1 MDNLEFFLETY
12 KPFDEY
18 LKKHKYDPET
28 NTLIVDG
35 KRMMAGK
42 KLSNKE
48 RNRINKFLREH
59 DYDPKTETIRTEV
72 KDFTNAPER
81 IKFDITNSIENAS
94 FNYNP
99 FFPDLGRK
107 IIISQNELAK
117 KPYISNWT
125 FKHEEGHFNENNV
138 KVTRDKL
145 QDWVDDI
152 QDALKVDAVLPQFE
166 NKQQMKDAL
175 KYFQQKLNSFNSK
188 MNEIEKIKDKADLF
202 NDEQIKRG
210 NMPKREGSY
219 NTDHDVTSKENYAD
233 YYATKHNKYGD
244 PSKSTRG
251 TLSSYIK
258 FPSAM
263 SKHVRNDVI
272 DKYLGEEV
280 HRDKIKKHTLEIL
293 EKFEDPTVA
302 TRKLG
307 LGKNMSDNEI
317 RAMFKNHEDVV
328 KIFNNRR
335 NYVYNN
341 NDYQTLT
348 SVLDAARVDSNDYL
362 DLKNKQKELKKSLV
376 AEYKKKNPEETSKF
390 DKITTKEDEYMKKFF
405 EGVSPKELAKIFSKL
420 NSRYSLKREL
430 GAEHR
435 QAFVNSI
442 KESCLIMD
450 NDEFFMETYKPF
462 DEYLKKHKYD
472 PKTNTIEIDGKREP
486 IKTKMSNKEMNRL
499 NKFLRENKYDPKT
512 ETILTDVDS
521 GTSDKKKRVKF
532 TMNSFS
538 QDTKGAHYNSKEK
551 EIHMPISSITGKPS
565 GANTTLKHEEG
576 HFNDWTKREETL
588 DAKWDVDYLKLKL
601 KHASS
606 EVERKKIKDQIAI
619 AERRHQKL
627 QMQQDHIN
635 DIKKKANEFND
646 KQDLEGSVEKRRG
659 KYDFD
664 HDIVDFENYADYYA
678 TKHNKY
684 GDPSKTVAGHLF
696 NVYGYH
702 KKNKNEQA
710 KQSFDGKN
718 PIMSIYKAFKGNF
731 SHPIDAMKQAGI
743 FDTLGIDPSYMDSI
757 ETEQSKLDEDI
768 KKLKREKNQLRVDLE
783 KEFPRYAEY
792 ADIKNKIKNAK
803 SFEEMNKL
811 ELDPNW
817 MDLQFE
823 LDDFIEEHPSLKNK
837 EDEINNLRNKSKNL
851 GEIFRK
857 KYNITD
863 EKLNAAKKKASDYLR
878 HGYTGTMSR
887 QKFVNSINES
897 CLIMDNDEFFMET
910 YKPFDEY
917 LKKHK
922 YDPKTNTIEID
933 GRCETIREMYL
944 SNIITESEYVQ
955 LQERIQIL
963 AERSE

>member
-1 MDNLEFFLETY
+1 MDNNEFFMETY

-28 NTLIVDG
+28 NTLIVNG
-35 KRMMAGK
+35 NRMMAGK

-72 KDFTNAPER
+72 KDFTNKPER

-117 KPYISNWT
+117 KPYISNWI

-145 QDWVDDI
+145 QDWVDSI
-152 QDALKVDAVLPQFE
+152 QDALKVDAILPQFE

-188 MNEIEKIKDKADLF
+188 MNEIAEIKDKADRF

-251 TLSSYIK
+251 ALSSYIK

-272 DKYLGEEV
+272 DKFLGEEV
-280 HRDKIKKHTLEIL
+280 HRDRIKTHTLKIL
-293 EKFEDPTVA
+293 EKFEDPTVVA
-302 TRKLG
+302 RKLG

-328 KIFNNRR
+328 EIFNNRR

-341 NDYQTLT
+341 DDYQKLT
-348 SVLDAARVDSNDYL
+348 SVLDATRVDSNDYL

-390 DKITTKEDEYMKKFF
+390 DKIIVKEDEYMKKFF
-405 EGVSPKELAKIFSKL
+405 EGVSPKELAKLFSKF

-450 NDEFFMETYKPF
+450 NDEFFMEVSKYERRLQREFEKNFEKDPEFAKYK
-462 DEYLKKHKYD
+462 YLGPHKKSLVKTNYDRHDINRRLKEQKKIEKKEQLKNSKPKQSSSNKNKLKALNILDYD
-472 PKTNTIEIDGKREP
+472 PKTNTIKGNVTLPDGSKKERVPYMIDNILGRFSGP
-486 IKTKMSNKEMNRL
+486 CVTD
-499 NKFLRENKYDPKT
+499 F
-512 ETILTDVDS
+512 ETIRSIYEINDTDS
-521 GTSDKKKRVKF
+521 ATEKA
-532 TMNSFS
+532 
-538 QDTKGAHYNSKEK
+538 QKEK
-551 EIHMPISSITGKPS
+551 
-565 GANTTLKHEEG
+565 TLRAIEKFEKAGEEFIIVFPRKYLNQRHFAGVGYSLHELG
-576 HFNDWTKREETL
+576 HFNYIYNKSDTNETETARKHRDDMKDKLTAGTPSWKHLAEDPKEVIEKLGFDSSNEFSADKYAADRVGIRNYEINLIKLFNSSKFGIKKHIKPKL
-588 DAKWDVDYLKLKL
+588 DKLLKTINAFNNPKE
-601 KHASS
+601 KYNASVI
-606 EVERKKIKDQIAI
+606 EKARKTAIEI
-619 AERRHQKL
+619 AEDCSRSL
-627 QMQQDHIN
+627 LVT
-635 DIKKKANEFND
+635 IKSA
-646 KQDLEGSVEKRRG
+646 QR
-659 KYDFD
+659 
-664 HDIVDFENYADYYA
+664 
-678 TKHNKY
+678 TK
-684 GDPSKTVAGHLF
+684 
-696 NVYGYH
+696 
-702 KKNKNEQA
+702 EQL
-710 KQSFDGKN
+710 K
-718 PIMSIYKAFKGNF
+718 
-731 SHPIDAMKQAGI
+731 
-743 FDTLGIDPSYMDSI
+743 DSI
-757 ETEQSKLDEDI
+757 ETVEYYKKKIDEFTKRGEQFSEECKKAVEELERYEGYKKDELESLKLDRELVKSKIDSLDKTIDQSSIVSVFKKLRKEVENYKAWVTDYETELSSRLEYI
-768 KKLKREKNQLRVDLE
+768 KKHYTKKN
-783 KEFPRYAEY
+783 
-792 ADIKNKIKNAK
+792 
-803 SFEEMNKL
+803 
-811 ELDPNW
+811 
-817 MDLQFE
+817 
-823 LDDFIEEHPSLKNK
+823 
-837 EDEINNLRNKSKNL
+837 
-851 GEIFRK
+851 
-857 KYNITD
+857 
-863 EKLNAAKKKASDYLR
+863 
-878 HGYTGTMSR
+878 
-887 QKFVNSINES
+887 INEYS
-897 CLIMDNDEFFMET
+897 
-910 YKPFDEY
+910 
-917 LKKHK
+917 
-922 YDPKTNTIEID
+922 TID
-933 GRCETIREMYL
+933 EMYL

-963 AERSE
+963 TERSE

>member
-1 MDNLEFFLETY
+1 MNNHEFFMETY

-117 KPYISNWT
+117 KPYISNWI

-145 QDWVDDI
+145 QDWVDSI

-263 SKHVRNDVI
+263 SKNNRNYII

-280 HRDKIKKHTLEIL
+280 HRDKLKTHTLEIL

-341 NDYQTLT
+341 NDYQNLT
-348 SVLDAARVDSNDYL
+348 SQLKAMASSDGGTKSNNYL
-362 DLKNKQKELKKSLV
+362 DLENKQKELKKSLV

-405 EGVSPKELAKIFSKL
+405 EGVSPKELAKIFSKF

-442 KESCLIMD
+442 
-450 NDEFFMETYKPF
+450 N
-462 DEYLKKHKYD
+462 
-472 PKTNTIEIDGKREP
+472 
-486 IKTKMSNKEMNRL
+486 
-499 NKFLRENKYDPKT
+499 
-512 ETILTDVDS
+512 
-521 GTSDKKKRVKF
+521 
-532 TMNSFS
+532 
-538 QDTKGAHYNSKEK
+538 
-551 EIHMPISSITGKPS
+551 
-565 GANTTLKHEEG
+565 
-576 HFNDWTKREETL
+576 
-588 DAKWDVDYLKLKL
+588 
-601 KHASS
+601 
-606 EVERKKIKDQIAI
+606 
-619 AERRHQKL
+619 
-627 QMQQDHIN
+627 
-635 DIKKKANEFND
+635 
-646 KQDLEGSVEKRRG
+646 
-659 KYDFD
+659 
-664 HDIVDFENYADYYA
+664 
-678 TKHNKY
+678 
-684 GDPSKTVAGHLF
+684 
-696 NVYGYH
+696 
-702 KKNKNEQA
+702 
-710 KQSFDGKN
+710 
-718 PIMSIYKAFKGNF
+718 
-731 SHPIDAMKQAGI
+731 
-743 FDTLGIDPSYMDSI
+743 
-757 ETEQSKLDEDI
+757 
-768 KKLKREKNQLRVDLE
+768 
-783 KEFPRYAEY
+783 
-792 ADIKNKIKNAK
+792 
-803 SFEEMNKL
+803 
-811 ELDPNW
+811 
-817 MDLQFE
+817 
-823 LDDFIEEHPSLKNK
+823 
-837 EDEINNLRNKSKNL
+837 
-851 GEIFRK
+851 
-857 KYNITD
+857 
-863 EKLNAAKKKASDYLR
+863 
-878 HGYTGTMSR
+878 
-887 QKFVNSINES
+887 
-897 CLIMDNDEFFMET
+897 
-910 YKPFDEY
+910 
-917 LKKHK
+917 
-922 YDPKTNTIEID
+922 
-933 GRCETIREMYL
+933 EMYL
-944 SNIITESEYVQ
+944 SNIITESEYIQ

-963 AERSE
+963 TERSE